1 MSNTATDSAAEG
13 NPLCHRSLQRQTYSR
28 HKCAPGWERFT
39 TRLDVAKLNMMLSSG
54 SLETGIGSSNLLRSA
69 SESFSICNS
78 ARDDRNTRLRGRF
91 RNLHMPTDLLPGST
105 IEEKEALL
113 FKRVR
118 QADVLARFAVRRVLD
133 DPTLT
138 RTFENEATI
147 NEFWHQSDG
156 ERVKRWGGALGP

>member
-1 MSNTATDSAAEG
+1 VHDFVRRLEG
-13 NPLCHRSLQRQTYSR
+13 LIAPAQGSTRKQFVHRAQTFAR
-28 HKCAPGWERFT
+28 
-39 TRLDVAKLNMMLSSG
+39 
-54 SLETGIGSSNLLRSA
+54 A
-69 SESFSICNS
+69 SEA
-78 ARDDRNTRLRGRF
+78 ARIALGEIYDIRSQTEH
-91 RNLHMPTDLLPGST
+91 LHMPTDLLPGST

-156 ERVKRWGGALGP
+156 ERVKRWGERLDLEGVDIT